1 MKKLVLMFIL
11 FLSCIQ
17 SYAQCAMCK
26 AIAESDPQGKES
38 LYEGLNSGILYL
50 MGIPYILL
58 SIAFIYIYL
67 NRNRAL

>member
-1 MKKLVLMFIL
+1 MKKLVLLLIL
-11 FLSCIQ
+11 FFSFIQ
-17 SYAQCAMCK
+17 SYSQCAMCK

-67 NRNRAL
+67 NRKKVL

>member
-11 FLSCIQ
+11 FFSCIQ

>member
-1 MKKLVLMFIL
+1 MKKLVLVFIL
-11 FLSCIQ
+11 LFGSIQ
-17 SYAQCAMCK
+17 SYSQCAMCK

>member
-1 MKKLVLMFIL
+1 MKKLVLIL
-11 FLSCIQ
+11 IFFFSYFQ
-17 SYAQCAMCK
+17 SYSQCAMCK